1 MNKPDWWEKAICK
14 GMGFDLFFPPP
25 YPLAETNSER
35 TRRESRAKVICR
47 QCPVKQQ
54 CLQDSLVW
62 GDDGVRGGTTPSER
76 RRMITR
82 LPERRQVVTD
92 PNWTVVVNKP
102 GIASKGNFRLE
113 QNLSDSLLYRVVK
126 NDETLST
133 HNDELEA
140 WIALHKAT

>member
-1 MNKPDWWEKAICK
+1 
-14 GMGFDLFFPPP
+14 
-25 YPLAETNSER
+25 
-35 TRRESRAKVICR
+35 
-47 QCPVKQQ
+47 
-54 CLQDSLVW
+54 
-62 GDDGVRGGTTPSER
+62 
-76 RRMITR
+76 MITR

-140 WIALHKAT
+140 WIALHKET